1 MRIQETFEEQQ
12 LKQLRRINAQLNPG
26 PALLKFCFWATVI
39 LCAAFG
45 GFGLLVGRF

>member
-1 MRIQETFEEQQ
+1 MRIQQTIEEAQ

-26 PALLKFCFWATVI
+26 PALLKFVLWATLI